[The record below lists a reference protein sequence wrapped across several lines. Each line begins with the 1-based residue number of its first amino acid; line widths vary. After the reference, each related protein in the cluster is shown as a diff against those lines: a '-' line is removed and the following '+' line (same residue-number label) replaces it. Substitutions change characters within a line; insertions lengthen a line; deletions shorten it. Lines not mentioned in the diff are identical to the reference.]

1 MYIMKRMRRWLIIL
15 VIVLGV
21 QTGGWATQVLPQ
33 SSEDLTQK
41 ADLIFVGT
49 CLTRTVKDATPV
61 HTEYTFK
68 IETPVKGALQA
79 GEVFT
84 LRQWGGLPNT
94 ATPKGLT
101 GPRLLGMPSYDPGQ
115 SYMLFLG
122 QPTQAGFRVPV
133 GLGQGVFH
141 VTKSADGA
149 TVVQNEMGN
158 RFLFPAEAAPV
169 VKSGKAVQPPAR
181 AAGPLRLNDFIQ
193 TIQKSRGQP

>member
-1 MYIMKRMRRWLIIL
+1 MYIMKGMRRWLIIL

-33 SSEDLTQK
+33 TSEDLAQK

-49 CLTRTVKDATPV
+49 CVTRSVKEGPPV

-68 IETPVKGALQA
+68 IETPVKGSLQA
-79 GEVFT
+79 GSVLT
-84 LRQWGGLPNT
+84 VRQWGGLPGGVSS
-94 ATPKGLT
+94 AKLS
-101 GPRLLGMPSYDPGQ
+101 GPRLVGMPTYEPGQ

-122 QPTQAGFRVPV
+122 PESAAGFRAPV
-133 GLGQGVFH
+133 GLGQGVFR
-141 VTKSADGA
+141 VVKSAEGS

-158 RFLFPAEAAPV
+158 RFLFPSEAAPV
-169 VKSGKAVQPPAR
+169 AKSGKAVQPSAR

-193 TIQKSRGQP
+193 TIRKAEGQP